1 MLPVAFRFSNQ
12 QKAHL
17 QNYLQNYLDI
27 SSCLGI
33 LFATQTIPD
42 PTDLMRKINT
52 RDFHVAT
59 RTTSRDINRHI
70 ALNLIREHQPI
81 SRADLARLIKMT
93 RGVVS
98 VLVQEL
104 IAQGL
109 IYEGATG
116 EAARGRKPTFLHIR
130 THDRLVVAVDV
141 RFTRTFLMLCDFSGR
156 QLAIENFET
165 VVPIAEFVKDLT
177 VRIRKLLR
185 SQGLGFSCEGIGLV
199 VPGMVDQRTGKILN
213 APALGWRDVDIRA
226 KLAAATGL
234 PVHIENSG
242 RASALAQL
250 WLTRGETSGG
260 HNFVY
265 ISVSDGVGVGVV
277 VNGELLRGR
286 DHIAGEFGHMPLN
299 LDGPRC
305 MCGNNGCWETYTSNL
320 ATLSRYFGW
329 NLSKHSP
336 KHLKDAER
344 SSFTVLD
351 LIACAR
357 RGDSKAVAAV
367 LATGRFLGLGIG
379 TIINLVNPD
388 CLYLAGE
395 ITTAWD
401 LIEETLREAIAERAL
416 TEAASHT
423 PLRVT
428 STQEYPRLR
437 GAAALIAAPT
447 FAAPRVA

>member
-1 MLPVAFRFSNQ
+1 
-12 QKAHL
+12 
-17 QNYLQNYLDI
+17 
-27 SSCLGI
+27 
-33 LFATQTIPD
+33 
-42 PTDLMRKINT
+42 MRKINT
-52 RDFHVAT
+52 RDFHIAT

-81 SRADLARLIKMT
+81 SRADLARRMNMT

-104 IAQGL
+104 IAQGV

-130 THDRLVVAVDV
+130 THDRLAVAVDV
-141 RFTRTFLMLCDFSGR
+141 RFTRTYLMLCDFSGR
-156 QLAIENFET
+156 QLAIESYNT
-165 VVPIAEFVKDLT
+165 VFSIPEFVKDLST
-177 VRIRKLLR
+177 RIRKLLKR
-185 SQGLGFSCEGIGLV
+185 QGAGFKCEGIGVV

-213 APALGWRDVDIRA
+213 APALGWRGVDIRTT
-226 KLAAATGL
+226 LGAATGL

-250 WLTRGETSGG
+250 WSEREEATGN

-286 DHIAGEFGHMPLN
+286 DHIAGEFGHMPIN
-299 LDGPRC
+299 VDGPRC
-305 MCGNNGCWETYTSNL
+305 MCGANGCWETYTSNL

-329 NLSKHSP
+329 NLSKHST
-336 KHLKDAER
+336 KSLKDAER
-344 SSFTVLD
+344 SSFTVPD
-351 LIACAR
+351 LVKRAR
-357 RGDSKAVAAV
+357 SGDAKAMAAV
-367 LATGRFLGLGIG
+367 QATGRFLGLGIA
-379 TIINLVNPD
+379 TIVNVINPD
-388 CLYLAGE
+388 CIYLAGE
-395 ITTAWD
+395 ITAAWD
-401 LIEETLREAIAERAL
+401 LIEDTVRRAIVERAL
-416 TEAASHT
+416 TEAATRT

>member
-1 MLPVAFRFSNQ
+1 
-12 QKAHL
+12 
-17 QNYLQNYLDI
+17 
-27 SSCLGI
+27 
-33 LFATQTIPD
+33 
-42 PTDLMRKINT
+42 MRKINT

-81 SRADLARLIKMT
+81 SRADLARRMTMT

-104 IAQGL
+104 IGQGL

-141 RFTRTFLMLCDFSGR
+141 RFTKTYLMLCDFAGR
-156 QLAIENFET
+156 QLAIESYDT
-165 VVPIAEFVKDLT
+165 VFSIPEFVKDLAA
-177 VRIRKLLR
+177 RIRKLLKR
-185 SQGLGFSCEGIGLV
+185 QGQGFTCEGIGLV

-213 APALGWRDVDIRA
+213 APALGWKEVDIRT
-226 KLAAATGL
+226 KLSGATGL
-234 PVHIENSG
+234 SVHIENTG

-250 WLTRGETSGG
+250 WLERGEATGG

-265 ISVSDGVGVGVV
+265 IGVSDGVGLGIVI
-277 VNGELLRGR
+277 NGELLRGR
-286 DHIAGEFGHMPLN
+286 DHIAGEFGHMPIN
-299 LDGPRC
+299 LDGPLC
-305 MCGNNGCWETYTSNL
+305 MCGSRGCWEAYTSNL

-336 KHLKDAER
+336 KLLKDAER
-344 SSFTVLD
+344 SSFTIPD
-351 LIACAR
+351 LVAR
-357 RGDSKAVAAV
+357 ARSGDSKALAAV
-367 LATGRFLGLGIG
+367 LATGRFLGLGIA
-379 TIINLVNPD
+379 TIINVVNPD
-388 CLYLAGE
+388 CIYLAGE

-401 LIEETLREAIAERAL
+401 LIQDTVRQAITERAL
-416 TEAASHT
+416 TEAAART
-423 PLRVT
+423 PLRIT
-428 STQEYPRLR
+428 SAQEYPRLR

>member
-1 MLPVAFRFSNQ
+1 
-12 QKAHL
+12 
-17 QNYLQNYLDI
+17 
-27 SSCLGI
+27 
-33 LFATQTIPD
+33 
-42 PTDLMRKINT
+42 MRKINT

-81 SRADLARLIKMT
+81 SRADLARGMKMT

-130 THDRLVVAVDV
+130 THDRMVVAVDV
-141 RFTRTFLMLCDFSGR
+141 RFTRTYLMLCDFSGR
-156 QLAIENFET
+156 ELAIESYDTIFSI
-165 VVPIAEFVKDLT
+165 PEFVKDLAG
-177 VRIRKLLR
+177 RIRKLLKR
-185 SQGLGFSCEGIGLV
+185 QGLGSRCEGIGLV

-213 APALGWRDVDIRA
+213 APALGWRDVDIRT
-226 KLAAATGL
+226 KLSGATGL
-234 PVHIENSG
+234 SVHIENSG

-250 WLTRGETSGG
+250 WLKRGEATGG

-265 ISVSDGVGVGVV
+265 ISVSDGVGLGIV

-286 DHIAGEFGHMPLN
+286 DQIAGEFGHMPIN

-305 MCGNNGCWETYTSNL
+305 MCGANGCWEVYTSNL
-320 ATLSRYFGW
+320 ATLARYFGW

-336 KHLKDAER
+336 KRLKDAER

-351 LIACAR
+351 VVAR
-357 RGDSKAVAAV
+357 ARSGDSKALAAV
-367 LATGRFLGLGIG
+367 LATGRFLGLGIAS
-379 TIINLVNPD
+379 IINIVNPD
-388 CLYLAGE
+388 SIYVAGE

-401 LIEETLREAIAERAL
+401 LIEDTVRQAIGERAL
-416 TEAASHT
+416 TEGAVRT
-423 PLRVT
+423 PLRVA
-428 STQEYPRLR
+428 SAHDYPRLR